1 MRNIGKMVRIGI
13 CTLGM
18 SVMALPGLAL
28 AMDHGAMGGMNM
40 GGSGDHAAMDKKDG
54 GHDMTKMGDKLY
66 SGKLGVWK
74 AEARLIDM
82 AAHMKAMPGMKM
94 EGTMPNSHH
103 VAVSLTDSKTK
114 AAITEGTGKV
124 TVTGPDKKSVTSD
137 FMVMQGHFGADVNL
151 PKPGK
156 YTFKV
161 EITSG
166 GKTGSETFTH
176 KVK

>member
-1 MRNIGKMVRIGI
+1 MRNLGKTVRIGL
-13 CTLGM
+13 CTLALSGL
-18 SVMALPGLAL
+18 ALPGLVVA
-28 AMDHGAMGGMNM
+28 AMDHGAMGGT
-40 GGSGDHAAMDKKDG
+40 
-54 GHDMTKMGDKLY
+54 DMTKMGDKLY
-66 SGKLGVWK
+66 SGKLGAWK
-74 AEARLIDM
+74 ADARLIDM

-94 EGTMPNSHH
+94 EGTMANSHH
-103 VAVSLTDSKTK
+103 VAISLTDAKTK

-124 TVTGPDKKSVTSD
+124 TVTGPDGKSATSD

-166 GKTGSETFTH
+166 DKTGTETFTH